1 MIRTVSLGLTLTLSI
16 IVLVSG
22 HANASPKCENE
33 AWNYC
38 GSSIDK
44 CCPPDRPFA
53 CINVRKEMRGAM
65 VSGGPQITVPRGW
78 SGCVGPATPVSQAAW
93 SSNCTRWTKCS
104 E

>member
-1 MIRTVSLGLTLTLSI
+1 MIRAVSLSRAFALGAT
-16 IVLVSG
+16 VLVAG
-22 HANASPKCENE
+22 HAKGSPKCENG

-53 CINVRKEMRGAM
+53 CINVTKEMRGTM
-65 VSGGPQITVPRGW
+65 VRGGPTITVPRGW
-78 SGCVGPATPVSQAAW
+78 SGCVGPAAPDSQAAW
-93 SSNCTRWTKCS
+93 SSNCTRWVKCS

>member
-1 MIRTVSLGLTLTLSI
+1 MIRTVSLGFVFAFAT
-16 IVLVSG
+16 VLVAG
-22 HANASPKCENE
+22 HANSSPKCANE

-53 CINVRKEMRGAM
+53 CINVRKEMHGAL
-65 VSGGPQITVPRGW
+65 VHGGPTTNVPRGW
-78 SGCVGPATPVSQAAW
+78 SGCVGPATAVSQAEW
-93 SSNCTRWTKCS
+93 SSSCTRWVKCS